1 MCLVLTKYYIL
12 VYFQC
17 YHRYETLHVTAPAPV
32 LAGVPSILPGGTTR
46 PLLKVSYHGDFVT
59 CHLVHFI
66 VRFVHFTKLV
76 SSSANVDFSP
86 LYGSLRISVEG
97 LYSLSYSLQASDNSN
112 YIPTSQH
119 VNDEAVTGVASLQ
132 SGLYLYPG
140 TPGEISLPLLS

>member
-1 MCLVLTKYYIL
+1 M
-12 VYFQC
+12 
-17 YHRYETLHVTAPAPV
+17 
-32 LAGVPSILPGGTTR
+32 
-46 PLLKVSYHGDFVT
+46 
-59 CHLVHFI
+59 
-66 VRFVHFTKLV
+66 
-76 SSSANVDFSP
+76 DFSP